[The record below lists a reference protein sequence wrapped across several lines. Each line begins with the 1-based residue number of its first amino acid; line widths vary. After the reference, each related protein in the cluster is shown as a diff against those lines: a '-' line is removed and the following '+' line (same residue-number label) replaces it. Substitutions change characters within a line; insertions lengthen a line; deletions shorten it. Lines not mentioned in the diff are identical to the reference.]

1 MPLHLL
7 LWQELPAHKA
17 ITAKYKLQW
26 RTRLALSRPRDGQ
39 HFPWDP
45 SRFRFSHSMAYNFT
59 NLYQKADTE
68 RKFCKHWGMDRERTI
83 FYQLVRQ
90 GVNATL

>member
-1 MPLHLL
+1 
-7 LWQELPAHKA
+7 
-17 ITAKYKLQW
+17 
-26 RTRLALSRPRDGQ
+26 
-39 HFPWDP
+39 
-45 SRFRFSHSMAYNFT
+45 MAYNFT

-68 RKFCKHWGMDRERTI
+68 RKFFKHWGMDRERTI